1 MCTPLIKANL
11 LSAAL
16 IVIILQSNGSQ
27 PSPDSLQPARLIG
40 PISVPPEGWRLTA
53 DGWEQTDH
61 WAASSSSQAA
71 ERLNRLI
78 DLQYQQ
84 ESATPM
90 GSIITRFLGML
101 HGIDPITLAS
111 AQIAMIAM
119 LLFIARYSQE
129 RRKRHDTFARITATP
144 RD

>member
-1 MCTPLIKANL
+1 MCTPLVKANL

-16 IVIILQSNGSQ
+16 IVIIPQSHGGQ
-27 PSPDSLQPARLIG
+27 PTPGTLQPTRLVG
-40 PISVPPEGWRLTA
+40 PISVPPEGWRLTT

-61 WAASSSSQAA
+61 WAATSSTQAA
-71 ERLNRLI
+71 ERINRLI
-78 DLQYQQ
+78 DLQNQQ

-90 GSIITRFLGML
+90 GSIVTRFLGML
-101 HGIDPITLAS
+101 QGIDPITLAS

-129 RRKRHDTFARITATP
+129 RRKRHDTIARITATS